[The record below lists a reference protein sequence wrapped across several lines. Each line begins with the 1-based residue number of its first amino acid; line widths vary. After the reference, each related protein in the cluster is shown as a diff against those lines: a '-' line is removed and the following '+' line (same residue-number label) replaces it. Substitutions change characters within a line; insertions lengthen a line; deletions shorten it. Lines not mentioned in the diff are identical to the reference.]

1 MEDLIRKV
9 KHHIRKDGL
18 KSKCRKPYYTHR
30 RMYLF
35 NLLRNAG
42 VTYSRIA
49 ELFDLNHATIIHG
62 IKRYENL
69 KQTRD
74 AFLLLDIADY
84 DGKFQLHKHEYNL
97 KRDILKATTI
107 RDLEI
112 IKGRTEKQL
121 YKELI

>member
-1 MEDLIRKV
+1 MEDLIKKV
-9 KHHIRKDGL
+9 QYHIRKDGL
-18 KSKCRKPYYTHR
+18 KSKCRKPYYIHR

-42 VTYSRIA
+42 VTYNRIA

-62 IKRYENL
+62 IKRYKNL
-69 KQTRD
+69 KQTAD
-74 AFLLLDIADY
+74 AFLLLNIADY
-84 DGKFQLHKHEYNL
+84 DTKFKLHKHEYNL

-107 RDLEI
+107 RDLKI

>member
-1 MEDLIRKV
+1 MKNLISKV
-9 KHHIRKDGL
+9 EYFIQKDGL

-49 ELFDLNHATIIHG
+49 ELFDLNHATIING
-62 IKRYENL
+62 IRRYKWL
-69 KQTRD
+69 KMTGD
-74 AFLLLDIADY
+74 EFLLMDVAHY
-84 DGKFQLHKHEYNL
+84 DQNFKLHKHEYNL

>member
-1 MEDLIRKV
+1 MEDLIKKV
-9 KHHIRKDGL
+9 KHHIQKDGL

-42 VTYSRIA
+42 VTYNRIA

-62 IKRYENL
+62 IKRYKNL
-69 KQTRD
+69 KQTAD
-74 AFLLLDIADY
+74 AFLLLNIADY
-84 DGKFQLHKHEYNL
+84 DTKFKLHKHEYNL

-107 RDLEI
+107 RDLKI

>member
-1 MEDLIRKV
+1 MEDLIKKV
-9 KHHIRKDGL
+9 QYHIQKDGL
-18 KSKCRKPYYTHR
+18 KSKCRKPYYIHR

-42 VTYSRIA
+42 VTYNRIA

-62 IKRYENL
+62 IKRYKNL
-69 KQTRD
+69 KQTAD
-74 AFLLLDIADY
+74 AFLLLNIADY
-84 DGKFQLHKHEYNL
+84 DTKFKLHKHEYNL

-107 RDLEI
+107 RDLKI